1 MGCSQGSLM
10 VEVVSGNRSAQS
22 PNRRYVLKLGAEEI
36 ALPVFFPSIS
46 SVKTQNS
53 PLAYFQVINSVF
65 KAKQFLISAYDLV
78 RTDPDTRSQLLQERE
93 IAADDETLV
102 LMDSGNYES
111 FWRGPAEPW
120 TVGEYHEALAAFR
133 PDVAFGFDDQS
144 PPENESEHLRLW
156 IEQFHADQHAAGTAL
171 VIPIIHGDAQQ
182 IAGICARFVKASSTK
197 YVAVP
202 ERCLGS
208 DLFERVRT
216 VASIR
221 RSLNEL
227 DSYVFL
233 HLLGTGNPLS
243 LALFS
248 EAGADTF
255 DGLEWCQ
262 TAVDYQ
268 TKLLHHFSQ
277 GALFLQQGRWA
288 TSALPYEIR
297 TLAHNLDFLADWN
310 ELVRKSVVEGS
321 VDDLIGQSFSSHI
334 YRQCQA
340 EGVLR

>member
-1 MGCSQGSLM
+1 M
-10 VEVVSGNRSAQS
+10 VEAVSGDKSAQS
-22 PNRRYVLKLGAEEI
+22 PSRRRTLSLGKKEI
-36 ALPVFFPSIS
+36 ALPIFFPSIS
-46 SVKTQNS
+46 SVKTQSS
-53 PLAYFQVINSVF
+53 PISYFQVINSVF
-65 KAKQFLISAYDLV
+65 KGKQFLISAYDLI
-78 RTDPDTRSQLLQERE
+78 RTDPDARLQLLQERE
-93 IAADDETLV
+93 TAADDETLV

-120 TVGEYHEALAAFR
+120 TVGEYHEALAAFK

-156 IEQFHADQHAAGTAL
+156 IEQFRADQHAAGTTL
-171 VIPIIHGDAQQ
+171 VIPIIHGDARV
-182 IAGICARFVKASSTK
+182 IAGICARFVKASSIK

-227 DSYVFL
+227 GSYVFL

-268 TKLLHHFSQ
+268 TNLLHHFPQ
-277 GALFLQQGRWA
+277 GVLFLQQGRWA
-288 TSALPYEIR
+288 ASALPYEIR
-297 TLAHNLDFLADWN
+297 ILAHNLDFLANWN
-310 ELVRKSVVEGS
+310 ELVRKSVIEGS
-321 VDDLIGQSFSSHI
+321 VDDLIDQSFSSHI

-340 EGVLR
+340 EGVWR